1 MKKHINL
8 FEKKLG
14 AYYLVEC
21 RRDDDFFY
29 IQLYKK
35 WSKWEGYEATGN
47 IIKIDGKN
55 KDKALSIYKGI
66 NLKNMYK
73 EFERNR

>member
-1 MKKHINL
+1 MKNIKL

-21 RRDDDFFY
+21 RRDEDFFY

-35 WSKWEGYEATGN
+35 WSKGVGYEATDY
-47 IIKIDGKN
+47 IIKN
-55 KDKALSIYKGI
+55 
-66 NLKNMYK
+66 
-73 EFERNR
+73 